1 VLTNELIG
9 VTMKKLFIL
18 LTVLIGLG
26 SLIPIA
32 AQTTDDQIKTG
43 KMVKRK
49 SENGVDNYVYA
60 TYSFKFGGNGPEIA
74 RLCGNN
80 WDVIFGNGPT
90 PDAFNVSMVTD
101 DRSRIK
107 DLGQYNW
114 RAGLIIPKLVAYEE
128 PEQEPDVK
136 AVVGHMYLVHSRDRD
151 HNHYAL
157 FRVER
162 LVPEESVEIS
172 WKMVDGL
179 RDDLAAPSASDKFKT
194 GKIKTGKLLKRTSEN
209 GVDNYAYATYSFKC
223 GGNGPEIRRN
233 CHSKWDLLFGNSPT
247 PDAFDVTTA
256 GDDRSR
262 IRDLG
267 KYDWDDKVWLPK
279 LVAYEEP
286 EVEPSVKAVPGHMYL
301 VHTRDTIDNY
311 YVLFRVERLVPNESV
326 EISWEVQDP
335 LRGLVAPSASDDVK
349 TGKIK
354 TAKLQSRK
362 IANGVDNYI
371 YATYSFRFGGN
382 GPEVQRLCLNDWDLL
397 FGNSPTPD
405 AFDVSMIMDDRSRI
419 KDLGRYDWGDKFAI
433 PRLAAYEEPESE
445 PSVRAIAGHMYLVHV
460 RDTDSNHYALFRV
473 ERLEPEKS
481 VEISWKLIDPPQG
494 AY

>member
-1 VLTNELIG
+1 
-9 VTMKKLFIL
+9 MKKLFIL
-18 LTVLIGLG
+18 LAILIGLG

-32 AQTTDDQIKTG
+32 AQTTDEQIKTG

-60 TYSFKFGGNGPEIA
+60 TYSFKCGGNGPEIE

-90 PDAFNVSMVTD
+90 PDAFGVSMTVG

-107 DLGQYNW
+107 DLGQHNW
-114 RAGLIIPKLVAYEE
+114 PENFLIPKLVAYEE
-128 PEQEPDVK
+128 PEMEPDVK
-136 AVVGHMYLVHSRDRD
+136 AVVGHMYLVHARDTE

-162 LVPEESVEIS
+162 LVPGESVEIT

-179 RDDLAAPSASDKFKT
+179 RDDLAAPSVSDKVKT
-194 GKIKTGKLLKRTSEN
+194 GKIKTGKMVKRKSEN

-223 GGNGPEIRRN
+223 GGNGPEIQRLCRGN
-233 CHSKWDLLFGNSPT
+233 WDLLFGNSPT

-256 GDDRSR
+256 ADDRSR
-262 IRDLG
+262 IKDLG
-267 KYDWDDKVWLPK
+267 KYDWDDKFRIPK
-279 LVAYEEP
+279 LAAYEEP
-286 EVEPSVKAVPGHMYL
+286 EIEASVKAVAGHMYL
-301 VHTRDTIDNY
+301 VHKRDTINNY

-326 EISWEVQDP
+326 EISWEVLDP

-354 TAKLQSRK
+354 TAKLQSR
-362 IANGVDNYI
+362 ATVNGVDNYV
-371 YATYSFRFGGN
+371 YATYSFQFGGN
-382 GPEVQRLCLNDWDLL
+382 GPAIQRLCYNDWDLL
-397 FGNSPTPD
+397 FGNAATVPD
-405 AFDVSMIMDDRSRI
+405 GFDVSMAGDDRSRI
-419 KDLGRYDWGDKFAI
+419 KDLGRYDWDDKFEI
-433 PRLAAYEEPESE
+433 PRLAAYEEPERS
-445 PSVRAIAGHMYLVHV
+445 PAVRAVAGHMYLVHI
-460 RDTDSNHYALFRV
+460 RDTDSNHYVLFRV

-481 VEISWKLIDPPQG
+481 VEISWKLIDAPQ
-494 AY
+494 APY